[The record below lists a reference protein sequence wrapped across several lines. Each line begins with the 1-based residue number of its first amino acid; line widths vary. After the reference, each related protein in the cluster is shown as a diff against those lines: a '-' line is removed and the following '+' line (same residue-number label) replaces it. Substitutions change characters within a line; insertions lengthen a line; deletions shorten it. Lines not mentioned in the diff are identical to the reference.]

1 MVIADTDKAK
11 PPRSVIIT
19 GTGRSGT
26 TAIARLSA
34 FLGVQMATQS
44 DNLASQAYCEH
55 GFLRES
61 IKHQRTEV
69 LDRIAAEMADSLWG
83 FKIPGEFSHCAFAAR
98 HLAPSGTCIV
108 CVTRDTT
115 ATALCEYQF
124 KNADGR
130 HWLIEYASRNQRM
143 IIEACSIAS
152 EIPMMLISYEKLL
165 ANPAAVSDC
174 LADYLCVNRDS
185 EAVQKMLQIKNDY
198 YNVLERRWTE
208 QSLQL

>member
-1 MVIADTDKAK
+1 MVIADTDKAN
-11 PPRSVIIT
+11 PPKTVIVT

-26 TAIARLSA
+26 TAIARLSE
-34 FLGVQMATQS
+34 FLGVRMITQT

-61 IKHQRTEV
+61 IKQQRTEV
-69 LDRIAAEMADSLWG
+69 IDRIASEMGDHLWG
-83 FKIPGEFSHCAFAAR
+83 FKVPGEFSHCSFAAR
-98 HLAPSGTCIV
+98 HLLPLGTCIV

-115 ATALCEYQF
+115 ATAMCEYQF

-143 IIEACSIAS
+143 IVEACSIAS
-152 EIPMMLISYEKLL
+152 EIPVMLISYEKLIVDS
-165 ANPAAVSDC
+165 NAVSDC
-174 LADYLCVNRDS
+174 LADFLCVDRNP
-185 EAVQKMLQIKNDY
+185 EAAEKMMQIKNDY